1 MCSDT
6 RDRNSAV
13 MKANNAEITG
23 GMIRDLITRGERRS
37 GSVRVQG
44 EDISGKSQV
53 YSCLSGF

>member
-1 MCSDT
+1 
-6 RDRNSAV
+6 

-23 GMIRDLITRGERRS
+23 RMIRDLITRGERRS